1 MAKGWASL
9 ENKGEGLAFIEER
22 RMSGGVVLNE
32 SSLEECKS
40 SGLWWL
46 LTGWVVAGQGKPC

>member
-9 ENKGEGLAFIEER
+9 ENKGEGLAVIEER
-22 RMSGGVVLNE
+22 RTSGGVVLNE

-40 SGLWWL
+40 SGL
-46 LTGWVVAGQGKPC
+46 